1 MNRETNR
8 YEAMLRDRLA
18 KIRQEKLEFVGAGV
32 DVDQYRNWTGYIRCL
47 GDVMAIMAEVRKKI
61 DDE

>member
-1 MNRETNR
+1 VNRETNR

-18 KIRQEKLEFVGAGV
+18 KIRQEKLEIVGAGV
-32 DVDQYRNWTGYIRCL
+32 DVDWYRNWTGYIRCL
-47 GDVMAIMAEVRKKI
+47 GDVMAIMTEVRKKI